1 MGPIWGVTMNEK
13 NQQLLWDPICGYC
26 DEWKTSDYYGIL
38 YVGIT
43 MNETNDYYI
52 NLICGYC
59 NECVITSQAYMQ
71 VLHILV
77 VSNAYY
83 KILYVSIT
91 LNSNT

>member
-1 MGPIWGVTMNEK
+1 
-13 NQQLLWDPICGYC
+13 
-26 DEWKTSDYYGIL
+26 
-38 YVGIT
+38 VGIT